1 MKRKSFSLI
10 AAIIA
15 TLFSPTGHAT
25 VITQSVVPLDT
36 LITVP
41 CAAGGAGD
49 VVHLTGAAHMV
60 FAVARDAN
68 GNVHIETHINTV
80 GLSGVGLTTGNK
92 YQASQADSFISNSGG
107 TRNEFTIIN
116 NFRMTAPGPGNNV
129 LVHEL
134 IHGYIDTNGNVI
146 AVIDNI
152 TSDCG

>member
-1 MKRKSFSLI
+1 MFSI
-10 AAIIA
+10 RVASAALQFCPHLCWQIPPR
-15 TLFSPTGHAT
+15 L
-25 VITQSVVPLDT
+25 SVNSDALRR
-36 LITVP
+36 
-41 CAAGGAGD
+41 AAGGAGD